1 MIIQSFVRMI
11 LTLWIWGTF
20 AISLALYISNVKDD
34 MFSNLQNVA
43 EFFQRIIEIKNMIDI
58 H

>member
-1 MIIQSFVRMI
+1 MFC
-11 LTLWIWGTF
+11 
-20 AISLALYISNVKDD
+20 AIFFYKLKSYQVIVSQDD

-43 EFFQRIIEIKNMIDI
+43 EFFQRRIEIKNMIDI